1 MEHGS
6 RPHIPA
12 TEYPERWRRVQA
24 MMAAQDLDFLVA
36 YADDRASFGPA
47 HARWLADF
55 PVHFEPACILMPR
68 EGEPVMLVGPESDQ
82 YALLAGRIA
91 DVRILRELT
100 HPDEDYPYAR
110 IQSLAEVM
118 SETGGATG
126 ARRVGLGGR
135 GLIGADVLAAF
146 KAALPEAEWVD
157 VENVM
162 CELRSRK
169 SPAELEVIRHAY
181 EIAQVG
187 IDAGV
192 EAVAAGVTE
201 RAVAAEIEASMRRAG
216 AEGTGIDTIVASGPN
231 ARPIL
236 ARSTFR
242 RVEPDDLVL
251 LTVAPRY
258 EGYHAA
264 IGRVVLVG
272 NPGPEVRRARDTAIR
287 AQYAAAEALR
297 PGIEGRRVEA
307 VARRIMA
314 DAGLGQYF
322 LYSGLHSVGVIEFE
336 PPIFGPSSPATL
348 EENMVISIDV
358 PVFNAPWGGLRI
370 EDGYVI
376 TASGAEPL
384 NRTPYEIEKKTG
396 GRARC
401 GAIPDG
407 VPW

>member
-1 MEHGS
+1 MEQGS

-24 MMAAQDLDFLVA
+24 AMAARDLDFLVA

-55 PVHFEPACILMPR
+55 PVHFEPACILVPP

-100 HPDEDYPYAR
+100 HPDEDYPYTR
-110 IQSLAEVM
+110 IQSLADVM
-118 SETGGATG
+118 AEIGGASA

-135 GLIGADVLAAF
+135 GLIGADLMAAF
-146 KAALPEAEWVD
+146 AAALPAAEWVD
-157 VENVM
+157 MEDAL
-162 CELRSRK
+162 CDLRARK
-169 SPAELEVIRHAY
+169 SQAELEVIRHAY
-181 EIAQVG
+181 RIAETG
-187 IDAGV
+187 IEAGV
-192 EAVAAGVTE
+192 EAIAAGVAE
-201 RAVAAEIEASMRRAG
+201 REVAAEIDASMRRAG

-231 ARPIL
+231 TRPIL

-242 RVEPDDLVL
+242 RIERDDLVL

-264 IGRVVLVG
+264 IGRLVLVG
-272 NPGPEVRRARDTAIR
+272 DPGPEVRRARDAAIR
-287 AQYAAAEALR
+287 AQRAASQALR
-297 PGIEGRRVEA
+297 PGLEGREVEA
-307 VARRIMA
+307 VGRAIMA

-336 PPIFGPSSPATL
+336 PPIFGPGSPAML
-348 EENMVISIDV
+348 EEDMVISIDI
-358 PVFNAPWGGLRI
+358 PLFNAPWGGLRI

-376 TASGAEPL
+376 TATGAEPL
-384 NRTPYEIEKKTG
+384 DRTPHEIQT
-396 GRARC
+396 
-401 GAIPDG
+401 
-407 VPW
+407 

>member
-1 MEHGS
+1 MEPGR

-12 TEYPERWRRVQA
+12 AEYPERWRRVQA
-24 MMAAQDLDFLVA
+24 MMAARDLDLLVA

-68 EGEPVMLVGPESDQ
+68 VGEPVMLVGPESDE
-82 YALLAGRIA
+82 YARVVGRIA
-91 DVRILRELT
+91 DVRVLRELT
-100 HPDEDYPYAR
+100 HPDEDYPFSR
-110 IQSLAEVM
+110 IQSLAEA
-118 SETGGATG
+118 TADLGGASA

-135 GLIGADVLAAF
+135 GLIGADIIAAF
-146 KAALPEAEWVD
+146 KAALPAAEWVD
-157 VENVM
+157 VENAL
-162 CELRSRK
+162 CDLRAQK
-169 SPAELEVIRHAY
+169 SPAELDVIRRAY
-181 EIAQVG
+181 EIAEIG
-187 IDAGV
+187 IGAGI
-192 EAVAAGVTE
+192 EAIRAGVTE
-201 RAVAAEIEASMRRAG
+201 RQVAAEIEASMRRAG

-231 ARPIL
+231 SRPIL

-242 RVEPDDLVL
+242 RIEPDDLVL

-272 NPGPEVRRARDTAIR
+272 DPGPEVRHALETAVR
-287 AQYAAAEALR
+287 AQRAASAALS
-297 PGIEGRRVEA
+297 PGREGRQVEA
-307 VARRIMA
+307 VGRGIVA

-348 EENMVISIDV
+348 KENMVISIDI
-358 PVFNAPWGGLRI
+358 PMFNTPWGGIRV

-376 TASGAEPL
+376 TAGGAEPL
-384 NRTPYEIEKKTG
+384 NRTPYQIQK
-396 GRARC
+396 
-401 GAIPDG
+401 
-407 VPW
+407 

>member
-1 MEHGS
+1 MEDRS

-12 TEYPERWRRVQA
+12 AEYPERWRRVQG

-55 PVHFEPACILMPR
+55 PVHFEPACLLLPR

-110 IQSLAEVM
+110 IQSLADVM
-118 SETGGATG
+118 SETGGASG
-126 ARRVGLGGR
+126 ARRVGLAGR
-135 GLIGADVLAAF
+135 GLIGADVLTAF

-157 VENVM
+157 VETGM

-169 SPAELEVIRHAY
+169 SPAELDVIRHAY
-181 EIAQVG
+181 EIAQLG
-187 IDAGV
+187 MNAAIA
-192 EAVAAGVTE
+192 AIAAGVTE
-201 RAVAAEIEASMRRAG
+201 RAVAAEIEASMRRVG

-231 ARPIL
+231 SRPIL

-242 RVEPDDLVL
+242 RIEPDDLVL

-272 NPGPEVRRARDTAIR
+272 HPDPEIERALDAAIR
-287 AQYAAAEALR
+287 AQHAAAEASR
-297 PGIEGRRVEA
+297 PGVEGRQVEA
-307 VARRIMA
+307 VARSIMA
-314 DAGLGQYF
+314 DADLGQYF

-358 PVFNAPWGGLRI
+358 PVFNTPWGGLRI

-384 NRTPYEIEKKTG
+384 NRTTYEIRK
-396 GRARC
+396 
-401 GAIPDG
+401 
-407 VPW
+407 